1 MKMWVIIFKNMFH
14 VQRFFVVLVSMYSH
28 RAELTEGTE
37 RYLTAIIFSQRRLRQ
52 IFCAKDAGKEYFYY
66 NVSQNI
72 CITSVEI
79 CFQE

>member
-1 MKMWVIIFKNMFH
+1 MFY
-14 VQRFFVVLVSMYSH
+14 VERFFAALVSMYSH

-37 RYLTAIIFSQRRLRQ
+37 RCLTATIFSPRRLRQ

-66 NVSQNI
+66 NVFQNI

-79 CFQE
+79 CFQK